1 MSSIQSNPPD
11 EQGAPENGSAPIV
24 LCVGGERRRQIF
36 EENGFKAFAYPKLGV
51 EITTPGASHI
61 GEPLS
66 PIRQNLDSDYYKL
79 EPRLYGLGLE
89 GRRVVVLASP
99 YEGPR
104 RNNPADRLAAE
115 LRAEGARV
123 TIVVDVYNKYYEPR
137 QVVDGP
143 NNWNTVTE
151 YHDYDGYDGYD
162 EASELA
168 AVEAVKAA
176 TQTYGTFHRKQAA
189 GEKPEPLFE
198 GVLFRGQNHIAFGG
212 AGQGKTMLVCYIA
225 SEPIKAGESVVYLD
239 RENGPGR
246 IFDRMRALGCTDEQ
260 LEERFYYFENPAST
274 LDDAPDY
281 REMLLELKPAL
292 VVFDSLFGFM
302 TAAGLDENYGP
313 DVGKWADAYASPTL
327 QTATLILD
335 HTPKQGDTE
344 RGSGRKRDAMDVSW
358 LVKGNFSTDR
368 VGPLKLHLKK
378 ARDGGLGEVVSF
390 TFGGTPLVAQRGDM
404 RQLKPEERTLDTLE
418 DGMTAGEWLDAS
430 GTSEATFFRHRN
442 KLVKDGLVERIGDRY
457 SHVRVEESQK

>member
-1 MSSIQSNPPD
+1 MSKIQPNPPD
-11 EQGAPENGSAPIV
+11 EQGAPENTPIV
-24 LCVGGERRRQIF
+24 LCVGGERRRRLF
-36 EENGFKAFAYPKLGV
+36 EENGFRAFAYKKLGTQV
-51 EITTPGASHI
+51 GPAKALGAHA
-61 GEPLS
+61 PLS
-66 PIRQNLDSDYYKL
+66 PIKRDWDSDHYRL
-79 EPRLYGLGLE
+79 DGRLYALGLE
-89 GRRVVVLASP
+89 GRRVVVLAPP
-99 YEGPR
+99 YEVPR
-104 RNNPADRLAAE
+104 RNNPAHHLAEE
-115 LRAEGARV
+115 LRGEGARV
-123 TIVVDVYNKYYEPR
+123 TVVEDAYNEYFEPR
-137 QVVDGP
+137 QVAGP
-143 NNWNTVTE
+143 SVWNVTE
-151 YHDYDGYDGYD
+151 YHDYDLDAYD
-162 EASELA
+162 EAAELA
-168 AVEAVKAA
+168 AVEALKAA
-176 TQTYGTFHRKQAA
+176 TQTYGAFHRKRAA
-189 GEKPEPLFE
+189 GERPEPLFA

-212 AGQGKTMLVCYIA
+212 AGQGKTMLACYIS
-225 SEPIKAGESVVYLD
+225 SEIVKRGEGVVYLD

-281 REMLLELKPAL
+281 REMLAELKPAL

-313 DVGKWADAYASPTL
+313 DVGKWADAYAPPTL
-327 QTATLILD
+327 EVATLILD

-358 LVKGNFSTDR
+358 LVRGNFSTDR

-378 ARDGGLGEVVSF
+378 ARDGGLGELVSF

-430 GTSEATFFRHRN
+430 NASETTFFRHRN
-442 KLVKDGLVERIGDRY
+442 KLVKDGLVELIGDRY
-457 SHVRVEESQK
+457 SHVRVEKS